1 MMSRTQ
7 EAMIIIKIL
16 CNPNR
21 FAIISLLS
29 GTKNDFCVGE
39 IAEAVG
45 ISQSLTSHQLSYLE
59 ARGVVQ
65 SMRMGQ
71 TMCYMLSSG
80 SVVKKI
86 VEIIKLLKA

>member
-1 MMSRTQ
+1 MSNVQ
-7 EAMIIIKIL
+7 EAMIVIKIL

-21 FAIISLLS
+21 FAIVSLLS
-29 GTKNDFCVGE
+29 GSKKDFCVSE
-39 IAEAVG
+39 IADAVG

-71 TMCYMLSSG
+71 TMCYMLSTTPIT
-80 SVVKKI
+80 KKVI
-86 VEIIKLLKA
+86 GVIKLLK